1 MSKIVVIDFETT
13 GLSPGLGDR
22 ATEVAA
28 VIIEDNKIIDKFQG
42 LMYAGVAIPI
52 YI

>member
-1 MSKIVVIDFETT
+1 MVVIDFETT

-28 VIIEDNKIIDKFQG
+28 VIIEGNNVIDKYQS
-42 LMYAGVAIPI
+42 LMNAGVAIPS
-52 YI
+52 